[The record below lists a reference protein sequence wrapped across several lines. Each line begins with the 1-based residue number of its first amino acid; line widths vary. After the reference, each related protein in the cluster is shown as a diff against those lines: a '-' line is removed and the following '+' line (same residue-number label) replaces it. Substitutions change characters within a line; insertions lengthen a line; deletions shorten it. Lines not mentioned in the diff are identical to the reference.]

1 DVRDATSELF
11 WYTEA
16 ELKEVKAD
24 KKKPVIVRTIASV
37 ILKAFAKGDFRYIK
51 ELVEQVLGK
60 PQQKIDQKNTHVS
73 NSVEIVSWLRSDV
86 RDATS
91 ELFWYTE
98 AELKEVKADK
108 KKPVIVRTI
117 ASVILKA
124 FAKGDFRYIKELVE
138 QVLGKPQ
145 QKIDQKNTH
154 VSNSVE
160 IVSWL

>member
-1 DVRDATSELF
+1 MKFEPGNNNG
-11 WYTEA
+11 
-16 ELKEVKAD
+16 VKFGEGQD
-24 KKKPVIVRTIASV
+24 PTRGGRPKK
-37 ILKAFAKGDFRYIK
+37 LYN
-51 ELVEQVLGK
+51 VLREMGYSK
-60 PQQKIDQKNTHVS
+60 
-73 NSVEIVSWLRSDV
+73 SDV

-124 FAKGDFRYIKELVE
+124 LAKGDFRYIKELVE

-160 IVSWL
+160 IVSWLDKFSPKVDPVFVENLDKAN